1 MLQVDIGALE
11 RRPVDISGT
20 LAADDPLFRDLAFD
34 LGEPVVVSG
43 RLTSATVGRF
53 YWHGKIVTTVNA
65 VCRRCLSPA
74 SLPITAAVDVV
85 FTEDQDSDDPS
96 EYVVPEGM
104 HVLELHDAVRE
115 ELILA
120 MPDYLVCREDC
131 KGLCP
136 SCGADLNVEPCD
148 CKPATDPRWQ
158 ALDAL
163 KTGLDG

>member
-11 RRPVDISGT
+11 RRPVDISGM

-43 RLTSATVGRF
+43 RLTSATLGRF

-65 VCRRCLSPA
+65 ACRRCLSPA

-136 SCGADLNVEPCD
+136 ACGADLNVEPCD

>member
-1 MLQVDIGALE
+1 MLRVDIGALE
-11 RRPVDISGT
+11 RRPLDVSGT
-20 LAADDPLFRDLAFD
+20 LAADDVLFQDLAFD

-43 RLTSATVGRF
+43 RLKSASLGRF
-53 YWHGKIVTTVNA
+53 CWRGKIVTRVNTT
-65 VCRRCLSPA
+65 CRRCLGLA
-74 SLPITAAVDVV
+74 SLPINAEVDVV

-96 EYVVPEGM
+96 EYVVPEGKQM
-104 HVLELHDAVRE
+104 LELHDAVRE

-120 MPDYLVCREDC
+120 MPGSVVCQESC

-136 SCGADLNVEPCD
+136 SCGADLNPGPCD

-163 KTGLDG
+163 KTELDG